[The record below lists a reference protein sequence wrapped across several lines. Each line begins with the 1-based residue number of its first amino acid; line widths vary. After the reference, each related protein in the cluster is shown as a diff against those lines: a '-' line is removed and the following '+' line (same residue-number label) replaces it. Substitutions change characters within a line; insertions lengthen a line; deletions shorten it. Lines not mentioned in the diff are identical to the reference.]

1 MSTDLTHTATWS
13 DVRAKARRIRS
24 TGGVRIIVSNPG
36 RVVAHVR
43 GDTAV
48 YETELNRVPG
58 RQQVAHWACA
68 CAWAA
73 YSWGRTGPWRRY
85 EGRLCAHALATQY
98 EAQARGMFG
107 REVAMDADEPHWIGQ
122 DGPVLQPGSY
132 DRETGRHSMTAAG
145 TFDGVL
151 DGQLT
156 PLHVDPEHGL
166 AGPQGPVDAAAVT
179 HPDYHP
185 DLGLVLAG
193 GPPAPPEPPTHAGLA
208 LKARDTGRVLMLQ
221 RGIHDEGDP
230 AAGRWEFP
238 GGGIEP
244 GDHNSLHGAMR
255 EFEEEVGQGVPP
267 GGVVTHT
274 WRSGPYQGHV
284 LVIPSEAALTLHD
297 GRVSVNPDDPDGDH
311 SEQAAWWEPEHAKRN
326 PALREECKA
335 SPWREIKM
343 ATLDGARPTLAAADP
358 LLWHRGPDLQE
369 FGDLPQDETVD
380 ADPEHALPTV
390 YGDDEHVAHLVQ
402 AELSRRS
409 SPDHLRRT
417 SMRSFTPAEQ
427 REMIGEGEAAGVRAG
442 NLDRLDLEGTHY
454 QHMPDDG
461 LDSEWWSVG

>member
-1 MSTDLTHTATWS
+1 MAPDLARTATWA

-24 TGGVRIIVSNPG
+24 EGGVRMIVSNPG

-68 CAWAA
+68 CAWAS

-85 EGRLCAHALATQY
+85 EGRLCSHALATQY

-107 REVAMDADEPHWIGQ
+107 RDVTIDKDEPHWI
-122 DGPVLQPGSY
+122 DPDSPVLQPGSY
-132 DRETGRHSMTAAG
+132 DRGTGRHSMASAG

-156 PLHVDPEHGL
+156 PLHLDPEHGL
-166 AGPQGPVDAAAVT
+166 VGPQGPVEPAAVT
-179 HPDYHP
+179 YPGYHP
-185 DLGLVLAG
+185 DAGLVLAS
-193 GPPAPPEPPTHAGLA
+193 APPGATEPPTHAGLA

-244 GDHNSLHGAMR
+244 GDHNTLHGAMR
-255 EFEEEVGQGVPP
+255 EFAEEVGQPVPA

-284 LVIPSEAALTLHD
+284 LVIPSEASLTLHD
-297 GRVSVNPDDPDGDH
+297 GRVAVNPDDPDGDH
-311 SEQAAWWEPEHAKRN
+311 SEQAAWWEPDHAKKN
-326 PALREECKA
+326 PALRDECKA

-343 ATLDGARPTLAAADP
+343 ASLDGARPTLAAADP
-358 LLWHRGPDLQE
+358 LLWHRGPDAQE
-369 FGDLPQDETVD
+369 FGDLPQDETAD
-380 ADPEHALPTV
+380 ADPDHALPTT
-390 YGDDEHVAHLVQ
+390 YGDDGHVASLVR
-402 AELSRRS
+402 AELGRRGGLS
-409 SPDHLRRT
+409 TTASARVA
-417 SMRSFTPAEQ
+417 MRSFTPAEQ
-427 REMIGEGEAAGVRAG
+427 RAMIDEGEGTAAR
-442 NLDRLDLEGTHY
+442 NLAALDLDGTHY
-454 QHMPDDG
+454 QHMPEQDD
-461 LDSEWWSVG
+461 EWWSVG